1 MGKSKVIINGF
12 FWTVVNNAV
21 YIVFGF
27 ISVPILI
34 KYFGKDTYGLIGLAG
49 SINVY
54 LHLLDMGMTDT
65 NVRFFSEYIAKKQKD
80 KTQKLLSFTFLFYL
94 LIGIINSIVLFVV
107 SFYVGVF
114 FKVTPDQ
121 ALILQH
127 LVLILALNAT
137 FSWVSACLDQ
147 YLRAHDLM
155 GWLKIRGTILRLSIF
170 IFLGITIV
178 FKLPIEF
185 YYFFN
190 VFSITFILP
199 LSAIKAKKISPEIKI
214 RPGFDKATCSTV
226 LPYALTI
233 FSFSIFQFLAFNF
246 RPLLLGNMIGPESV
260 ADFHIVQ
267 TITLIVTLFSG
278 ALIPVLLPVV
288 TKMKVTNDDLG
299 VSKMMMTGTKYVVIL
314 LTLIIFAIVLVN
326 KELLT
331 IYVGQ
336 EYVGLSKWLV
346 LWLMT
351 LLLNHRSVMT
361 SLVFTE
367 KKLKEIAVMGFF
379 AMCAAFAVYFVCVPI
394 FGVGGVVMGFTAH
407 EVIHTLFYYLYFLPK
422 RFHID
427 TRAVFT
433 HSVLPVW
440 VVLAVVLFL
449 SIFIGQFIGTSA
461 LLSAIV
467 KCVLFICIAIPS
479 IWFIVL
485 NNEDRLFVKSKLNF
499 RKK

>member
-1 MGKSKVIINGF
+1 MSKSKVIINGF
-12 FWTVVNNAV
+12 FWSVVNNAV

-107 SFYVGVF
+107 SFYVGYL

-267 TITLIVTLFSG
+267 TITSVVTLFSG

-288 TKMKVTNDDLG
+288 TKMKVTNDNVG
-299 VSKMMMTGTKYVVIL
+299 VTKMMQTGTKYVAVFLSL
-314 LTLIIFAIVLVN
+314 LIFGIVLVS
-326 KELLT
+326 KELLEL
-331 IYVGQ
+331 YVGEQ
-336 EYVGLSKWLV
+336 YVGLSKWLI
-346 LWLMT
+346 LWVMT

-367 KKLKEIAVMGFF
+367 KKLKEVAVMGFV
-379 AMCAAFAVYFVCVPI
+379 AMCVAFAVYFICVPR

-407 EVIHTLFYYLYFLPK
+407 EIIHTLFYYIYFLPK
-422 RFHID
+422 RFQID
-427 TRAVFT
+427 TKKVFT
-433 HSVLPVW
+433 YSVMPVW
-440 VVLAVVLFL
+440 LALGVITF
-449 SIFIGQFIGTSA
+449 
-461 LLSAIV
+461 
-467 KCVLFICIAIPS
+467 CVLFVGNCFHWGAWVNALSKGLLYLIIAIPS
-479 IWFIVL
+479 IWFLLFNKDDRSFVL
-485 NNEDRLFVKSKLNF
+485 SMIKR
-499 RKK
+499 